1 MENLPSNVPTPSGG
15 LFGRLLGRRLRAPAP
30 QGIPPAAPRELSETL
45 SSKLDVLQTQLNY
58 VETLL
63 EGLQDAVHRR
73 SALEDKRNEELM
85 RRIEPARIAR
95 DIANDARRRGV

>member
-1 MENLPSNVPTPSGG
+1 MENPPSNVVPTSAG
-15 LFGRLLGRRLRAPAP
+15 LLGRLLRRRAGAP
-30 QGIPPAAPRELSETL
+30 QGVTAPPPREPSDLLT
-45 SSKLDVLQTQLNY
+45 SKLDVLQTQLNY

-85 RRIEPARIAR
+85 RRIEPARLAK